1 MKSSSCG
8 EKGFPFIALAD
19 DNFYPVTLTD
29 LKMAVRRVP
38 SDMVFFTQ
46 ITMEAGEDPEF
57 LDAMHKARIKGALVG
72 IESVS
77 PEGLKDVHTDDSTC
91 RSGAICDHGAS
102 TAKRRSAS
110 WTAMGFRDQ
119 CERPSIRGF
128 RRLCG
133 PSA

>member
-1 MKSSSCG
+1 MA
-8 EKGFPFIALAD
+8 AL
-19 DNFYPVTLTD
+19 
-29 LKMAVRRVP
+29 P
-38 SDMVFFTQ
+38 SDMVFFTR

-57 LDAMHKARIKGALVG
+57 LDATHKARIKGALVG
-72 IESVS
+72 IGSVS

-91 RSGAICDHGAS
+91 RSGAHRAS
-102 TAKRRSAS
+102 TAKRRSAR
-110 WTAMGFRDQ
+110 WTAMGVRDQ